1 MISFVVTS
9 FIRNLRLRF
18 SSLTWTSAMP
28 LRMSSRPQ
36 LRVGALTRKGI
47 SKPQAGVF
55 FKCLSQLA
63 RCYASIRSLC
73 VKIEEEFATLRQ
85 DLGGISWA
93 YLTNLIK

>member
-36 LRVGALTRKGI
+36 LRVGALT
-47 SKPQAGVF
+47 KPQAGVF